1 MTDIKKNRNGNLFHF
16 HKFSVR
22 QKKSRKTETNTKS
35 GLTVTDTFESQIYKP
50 TKFCIQSL
58 QKQNGWKIKLH
69 DLVDGMK
76 FYKKLNDIDDT
87 YSKFTYCM

>member
-1 MTDIKKNRNGNLFHF
+1 MTDIKKNRNRNLFHF
-16 HKFSVR
+16 HKFSVW

-50 TKFCIQSL
+50 TKIQSL
-58 QKQNGWKIKLH
+58 QKHNGWKIKLH
-69 DLVDGMK
+69 DLVDGLK